1 MSKHK
6 QSLLTHRQLLL
17 HLSQLLE
24 SDQLEQEIDRIP
36 LIMRPRKNENI
47 RCCVHKDRAVIK
59 YKIMAMLGYNINDES
74 DELTSLSQ
82 YVKRHN
88 TEKNSTD
95 KMMTVVDEACS
106 ACHKIN
112 YTVTNMCRAC
122 DARTCQQSCP
132 KDSIDFINGKASINH
147 DTCVNC
153 GLCMKNCSFH
163 AIIYMPVPCE
173 ESCPV
178 DAIQKTDEGIEIID
192 FDKCIYCGKCVK
204 ACPFEA
210 IVEKTALPKIF
221 SSIKAKEEC
230 IALIA
235 PAIAGQFKASFGKI
249 KQSIKALGFDQVIEV
264 AEGAEMTV
272 AHELEDLQN
281 TEHFVTNSCC
291 TAYNKLIELHVP
303 ELKSYQSEAKTPL
316 QYIAEKIKKEQP
328 NSKTVFIGPCISK
341 RYEVYHD
348 QNVDYMMSFEELG
361 AALIAKNI
369 EVTNCEDE
377 ELDPKINNTVRQ
389 FAVSGGLSASI
400 KAGLPESFDF
410 KPIVFNGINRDHLK
424 QIKKFISHSEAYN
437 FMEVMSCEEGCVGGC
452 NAIAK
457 PTIAKRQINQ
467 IIKK

>member
-1 MSKHK
+1 MPKK
-6 QSLLTHRQLLL
+6 SLLTHKQLLL
-17 HLSQLLE
+17 HLSQLLATN
-24 SDQLEQEIDRIP
+24 QLEQEIDRIP

-47 RCCVHKDRAVIK
+47 RCCVHKDRAVLK
-59 YKIMAMLGYNINDES
+59 YKIMAMLGFNINDES

-82 YVKRHN
+82 YVERYYSMS
-88 TEKNSTD
+88 NSSD

-106 ACHKIN
+106 ACHTIN

-122 DARTCQQSCP
+122 DSRSCQQSCP

-153 GLCMKNCSFH
+153 GLCMNNCAFH

-178 DAIQKTDEGIEIID
+178 GAIQKTNEGIEIID
-192 FDKCIYCGKCVK
+192 FDKCIYCGKCIN

-210 IVEKTALPKIF
+210 IVEKTELPKIF
-221 SSIKAKEEC
+221 NNLQSEEKC

-249 KQSIKALGFDQVIEV
+249 RQSIKALGFDQVIEV
-264 AEGAEMTV
+264 AEGAEMTI

-281 TEHFVTNSCC
+281 TDAFVTNSCC

-303 ELKSYQSEAKTPL
+303 ELKNYQSKAKTPL
-316 QYIAEKIKKEQP
+316 QYIAEKIKNSQP
-328 NSKTVFIGPCISK
+328 NSRTVFIGPCISK

-348 QNVDYMMSFEELG
+348 KNVDYMMSFEELG
-361 AALIAKNI
+361 AVLIAQNI
-369 EVTNCEDE
+369 EVAHCQDE
-377 ELDPKINNTVRQ
+377 ELNPKINNTLRQ
-389 FAVSGGLSASI
+389 FAVSGGLTANI
-400 KAGLPESFDF
+400 KAGLPKTFDF
-410 KPIVFNGINRDHLK
+410 KPVVFSGINLGHVK
-424 QIKKFISHSEAYN
+424 QIKKFISQSEAYN
-437 FMEVMSCEEGCVGGC
+437 FMEVMSCEEGCIGGC

-457 PTIAKRQINQ
+457 PSIAKRQINQ
-467 IIKK
+467 IIQN